1 MRIGTTY
8 KEKESTSESL
18 ALKGRM
24 ECDQALRQSLTD
36 PEEGMLRPGALPKIS
51 TASAS
56 GNKAILDSLGK
67 VGQLGFGLG
76 WTASK
81 IGNIKWDAT

>member
-24 ECDQALRQSLTD
+24 ECDQAFRQSLTD

-67 VGQLGFGLG
+67 VGNWGLG
-76 WTASK
+76 WAGQHQKSGT
-81 IGNIKWDAT
+81 